1 MADCIFC
8 KIAQKEIPSQL
19 VYEDEQVAAFRDLE
33 PQAPV
38 HVLVIPKKHV
48 ESLLA
53 LTAVDKDLIS
63 HIMID
68 VIPQLAKE
76 LQVDEKGFR
85 VVANTGDEGGQ
96 RQLQSIQSPGRCGC
110 LDHQCRGVRRHQHG
124 VVQRVDCLSSI
135 RQTHVRRQRQADL
148 CLGYTVWVTGVGNVS
163 IEWCQCKVVDRMIHC
178 PRSGVTTSEVSVQR
192 IGQTGQRQV
201 DHIRQADLC
210 FGHLVWVVACV
221 DVTLAGTS
229 GSSFKNPG

>member
-8 KIAQKEIPSQL
+8 KIAQKESPSQL

-33 PQAPV
+33 PQPPV

-48 ESLLA
+48 QSLLA

-96 RQLQSIQSPGRCGC
+96 SVEHLHFHLLGGRSMQWPPG
-110 LDHQCRGVRRHQHG
+110 
-124 VVQRVDCLSSI
+124 
-135 RQTHVRRQRQADL
+135 
-148 CLGYTVWVTGVGNVS
+148 
-163 IEWCQCKVVDRMIHC
+163 
-178 PRSGVTTSEVSVQR
+178 
-192 IGQTGQRQV
+192 
-201 DHIRQADLC
+201 
-210 FGHLVWVVACV
+210 
-221 DVTLAGTS
+221 
-229 GSSFKNPG
+229 

>member
-8 KIAQKEIPSQL
+8 KIAQKEIPTQL

-48 ESLLA
+48 ESLLT
-53 LTAVDKDLIS
+53 LTAADKDLVS
-63 HIMID
+63 HILID

-96 RQLQSIQSPGRCGC
+96 SVKHLHFHLLGGRSMQWPPG
-110 LDHQCRGVRRHQHG
+110 
-124 VVQRVDCLSSI
+124 
-135 RQTHVRRQRQADL
+135 
-148 CLGYTVWVTGVGNVS
+148 
-163 IEWCQCKVVDRMIHC
+163 
-178 PRSGVTTSEVSVQR
+178 
-192 IGQTGQRQV
+192 
-201 DHIRQADLC
+201 
-210 FGHLVWVVACV
+210 
-221 DVTLAGTS
+221 
-229 GSSFKNPG
+229 